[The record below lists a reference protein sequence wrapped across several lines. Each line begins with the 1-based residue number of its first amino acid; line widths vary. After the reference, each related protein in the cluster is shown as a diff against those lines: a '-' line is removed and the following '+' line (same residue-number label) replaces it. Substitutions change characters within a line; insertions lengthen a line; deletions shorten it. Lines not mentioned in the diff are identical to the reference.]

1 MYVQVQLLGHVYKCQ
16 PVDLRFLPKSLNMNF
31 ENRVNVAKV
40 TSRF

>member
-1 MYVQVQLLGHVYKCQ
+1 MYVQVQLLGHVH
-16 PVDLRFLPKSLNMNF
+16 KSLVNMNF

>member
-16 PVDLRFLPKSLNMNF
+16 PVDLRFLTKSLNMNF